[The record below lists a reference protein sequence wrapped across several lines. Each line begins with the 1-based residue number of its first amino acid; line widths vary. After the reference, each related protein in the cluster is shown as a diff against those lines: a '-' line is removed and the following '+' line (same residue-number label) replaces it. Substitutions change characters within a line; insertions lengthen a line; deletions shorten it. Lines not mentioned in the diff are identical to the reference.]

1 MRINGGQSGSF
12 IKIILTE
19 LYFSILDNFV
29 LMNSSYLHVI
39 GSGTAFFFGV
49 VWQTRFFRRSFEND
63 FMTLELARGNVQ
75 NV

>member
-1 MRINGGQSGSF
+1 VRINGGQSGSF

-29 LMNSSYLHVI
+29 LINSSYLHVI
-39 GSGTAFFFGV
+39 GSGTAFFFFG
-49 VWQTRFFRRSFEND
+49 RLGFFRRSFEND